1 MKNILVIAKGNSAK
15 AFLEKIKQIDLSK
28 KRFYILYYDEVLG
41 EEYLHE
47 NFLLYKFDPTSKVKL
62 HALLETHNFRQV
74 YIILSNKTDTQ
85 ATYENIRLYS
95 KELEIVLN
103 DRWQLTLDDPALTC
117 LETDEILA
125 NMLANHLPDMPLYA
139 NNIGLGEGELVEI
152 KIPFGSPFSYRYVSN
167 IEQKRWRIVA
177 LYRHQKLILPSYNTT
192 LEPNDSII
200 VVGNPNVLKS
210 VYKSIYR
217 EFGQFPIPFGEN
229 IYLPIDM
236 AQMQP
241 KIVEKLINDA
251 MLFHS
256 SLNSRKLIFR
266 VINPSLGILLD
277 KIKSY
282 DKGSMQVEIDFYH
295 HQISEILINDVS
307 HFQVGLLIT
316 DESFFMDHVQLLH
329 DLHLPILKVG
339 KSGFYQI
346 KEAAILSSESRK
358 VEKISSTIFDLS
370 SQLKLGISIYAFDN
384 EDSEFEKVVEHFKN
398 LSKLFDEKVNVIKS
412 RRNPL
417 RELKDRE
424 DLLHIIPFD
433 YQIRRRNILAFL
445 SRNVNRLYFQLSN
458 NYQLFLPSDE

>member
-28 KRFYILYYDEVLG
+28 KRFYILYYDEALG

-103 DRWQLTLDDPALTC
+103 DRWQLALEDPALTC
-117 LETDEILA
+117 LEPDEILA

-139 NNIGLGEGELVEI
+139 HNIGLGEGELVEI
-152 KIPFGSPFSYRYVSN
+152 KIPFGSPFSYRYVTN

-177 LYRHQKLILPSYNTT
+177 LYRHHKLILPSYNTT

-236 AQMQP
+236 AEMEPQA
-241 KIVEKLINDA
+241 IEKLLNDA

-256 SLNSRKLIFR
+256 HLNSHQLIFR
-266 VINPSLGILLD
+266 VINPSVGPLLD
-277 KIKSY
+277 KLRSY
-282 DKGSMQVEIDFYH
+282 NKGSMQVEIDFYH
-295 HQISEILINDVS
+295 HQISEVIKEDIAHL
-307 HFQVGLLIT
+307 QVGFLIT
-316 DESFFMDHVQLLH
+316 DESFFMNHIEALH
-329 DLHLPILKVG
+329 ALHTPILKVG
-339 KSGFYQI
+339 RGSFYQI
-346 KEAAILSSESRK
+346 KEAAILSSESQK
-358 VEKISSTIFDLS
+358 IEKISSTIFDLS
-370 SQLKLGISIYAFDN
+370 SQLKLGISIYAFEN
-384 EDSEFEKVVEHFKN
+384 EDSEFDKVVEHFKN
-398 LSKLFDEKVNVIKS
+398 LSKLFEEKVEVIKS

-417 RELKDRE
+417 RELSDRE
-424 DLLHIIPFD
+424 DLLQFIPFD
-433 YQIRRRNILAFL
+433 HHIKRKNFFTLF
-445 SRNVNRLYFQLSN
+445 SRNVNRLYFKLSN